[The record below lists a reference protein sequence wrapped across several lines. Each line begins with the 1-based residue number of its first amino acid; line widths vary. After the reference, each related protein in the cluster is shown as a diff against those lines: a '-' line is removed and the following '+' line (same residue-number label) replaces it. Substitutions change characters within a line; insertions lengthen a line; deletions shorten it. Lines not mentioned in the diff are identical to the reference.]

1 MSETMNADR
10 RARLARLCAVRAL
23 VTETSA
29 SMMLASLD
37 APAPTTP
44 RSRSDV
50 PRRVAPKLAA
60 RSAAHGVHPAPPDAD
75 RGPRA

>member
-1 MSETMNADR
+1 MNTDR

-29 SMMLASLD
+29 SMILASLD
-37 APAPTTP
+37 APAPTTR
-44 RSRSDV
+44 RSGV
-50 PRRVAPKLAA
+50 ARRVAPTFAA
-60 RSAAHGVHPAPPDAD
+60 RSAAPGVHTAPPDAD